1 MRVGK
6 VERPHRGKFSVLG
19 SSLRAQKELE
29 VIAPVSVK
37 TSDRFEASLSQKQ
50 TGSWLNFSSRLL
62 NKRELSLIYTGALLV
77 LLDRVK
83 MWLH

>member
-19 SSLRAQKELE
+19 SSLRAQKQLE

-50 TGSWLNFSSRLL
+50 TGSWLNFSCRLL
-62 NKRELSLIYTGALLV
+62 NKLSLIYTEGALLV